1 MQDCPICS
9 LDGQH
14 VVWKKLQG
22 KPDASMQDKT
32 GFGCLVY
39 LKLGTGMTISGDYGV
54 YTTAVKSIELTDEG
68 IKITT
73 KNSVYL
79 LEIAN
84 Q

>member
-1 MQDCPICS
+1 
-9 LDGQH
+9 
-14 VVWKKLQG
+14 
-22 KPDASMQDKT
+22 
-32 GFGCLVY
+32 
-39 LKLGTGMTISGDYGV
+39 MTISGDYGV